1 MRLLALE
8 TSEYESSLA
17 LWEDGALQAET
28 TFASRLN
35 LCETLTR
42 HIAELLGTPRVTT
55 QDLQALA
62 VSLGPGS
69 FTGLRVGVAT
79 AKALAQATG
88 VSLVGVSTA
97 EVIAAGCEAPP
108 GTLLAVVQ
116 KARQGHVYVSVW
128 EMTATGPQAQGE
140 LQVAAVEELP
150 AVLPPAVSLLIGP
163 EAAAAA
169 TAAWLPQ
176 HPCPEVKPCLPHA
189 RVVARLAAGRL
200 TQADPEAALNLQP
213 IYVLTSQAERLQG
226 RDTSGEA
233 ATVSSLQTPVSRLRL
248 RPAGLDDLP
257 AIMLI
262 ENASFPTPW
271 PERSMREEL
280 TRQRESLFLIAERE
294 GEIAGYVCAWLYAGE
309 AHICN
314 VAVAP
319 PHRRQGLAEM
329 LLLELIRRA
338 IARQTDYVILEYRV
352 SNQAA
357 ARLYEKLGF
366 QYIHTRK
373 HYYADT
379 NEDAQVAAMAD
390 LMTDE
395 RQAILARLR
404 EQWLARYPYEL
415 QLDE

>member
-17 LWEDGALQAET
+17 VWEDGALQAET
-28 TFASRLN
+28 TFASRMN

-42 HIAELLGTPRVTT
+42 RLAELLGTPQVTA

-79 AKALAQATG
+79 AKALAQVTG
-88 VSLVGVSTA
+88 VPLVGVGTA

-140 LQVAAVEELP
+140 LQVAALDEL
-150 AVLPPAVSLLIGP
+150 ALTLPPGIALLTGP

-169 TAAWLPQ
+169 AAWPPDRPCPGCRPSLPQ
-176 HPCPEVKPCLPHA
+176 A

-226 RDTSGEA
+226 RDTSSEA

-248 RPAGLDDLP
+248 RPAVLADLP

-262 ENASFPTPW
+262 ENASFSSPW
-271 PERSMREEL
+271 PERSMRDEI
-280 TRQRESLFLIAERE
+280 TRQRDSLFLVAERD
-294 GEIAGYVCAWLYAGE
+294 GEVVGYLGTWLYAGE
-309 AHICN
+309 AHICT

-319 PHRRQGLAEM
+319 HCRRQGLAEIM
-329 LLLELIRRA
+329 LLELIRRA
-338 IARQTDYVILEYRV
+338 IARQIDYMILEYRIT
-352 SNQAA
+352 NLPAA
-357 ARLYEKLGF
+357 GLYEKLGF
-366 QYIHTRK
+366 AYIHTRK
-373 HYYADT
+373 RYYADT
-379 NEDAQVAAMAD
+379 NEDAQVAAIAD
-390 LMTDE
+390 LLTDE
-395 RQAILARLR
+395 RQATLATLR
-404 EQWLARYPYEL
+404 EQWLTRYPCEL